1 MGSLVNGEWKI
12 EDVNPKTESGEYKRQ
27 NQKFRSRIQKGGEF
41 PPEEGRY
48 HLYVSYA
55 CPWAHRTLIM
65 RKLKRLEDF
74 LSYSVVSPEM
84 LDLGWSF
91 KDTDPG
97 VTKDPIYGKEY
108 LKDVY
113 TEVDPSFTGK
123 VTVPILLDKKQ
134 NKIVNNESSEII
146 RIFNSDLKD
155 FSDNSVDYYPV
166 ELRDEID
173 EVNEDIYHHIN
184 NGVYKT
190 GFARNQEAYDHN
202 YDELFA
208 SLERQEKR
216 LEGQD
221 YLVGGTLTEA
231 DIRFYT
237 TLARFDAVYFTH
249 FKCNKK
255 LIQQLPNT
263 YRYLKLL
270 GSKEEFCSTTNLRH
284 IKRHYYYSHKNINP
298 YQIVPKGPDLDF
310 LND

>member
-1 MGSLVNGEWKI
+1 MGSLVDGEWKI
-12 EDVNPKTESGEYKRQ
+12 EDVNPKNESGEYKRQ
-27 NQKFRSRIQKGGEF
+27 NQKFRSRIEKKGEF

-65 RKLKRLEDF
+65 RKLKKLETF
-74 LSYSVVSPEM
+74 LPYSVVSPEM

-91 KDTDPG
+91 KKTDPG
-97 VTKDPIYGKEY
+97 VTDDPIYGKEH

-123 VTVPILLDKKQ
+123 VTVPVLIDKKQ

-146 RIFNSDLKD
+146 RILNGDLIE
-155 FSDNSVDYYPV
+155 FSDNSVDYYPKA
-166 ELRDEID
+166 LRSEID
-173 EVNEDIYHHIN
+173 EVNEDIYHNVN

-190 GFARNQEAYDHN
+190 GFARNQKAYEHN
-202 YDELFA
+202 FTSLFD
-208 SLERQEKR
+208 SLDRQEKR
-216 LEGQD
+216 LEGED
-221 YLVGGTLTEA
+221 FLVGGTLTEA

-255 LIQQLPNT
+255 LIQQYPNLQ
-263 YRYLKLL
+263 RYLKLL
-270 GSKEEFCSTTNLRH
+270 GAMEEFSSTTNMRH
-284 IKRHYYYSHKNINP
+284 IKRHYFYSHKNINP
-298 YQIVPKGPDLDF
+298 YQIVPLGPEVDF
-310 LND
+310 LS